1 MIEKN
6 NTSGN
11 TIDLFVINDA
21 KRKRS
26 RQANIVQT
34 WAMLSSIQYTD
45 EDYDAWFADLGI
57 DDIEIEKEV
66 IADAVENVLAVQER
80 FNEECERR
88 RFRRVK

>member
-1 MIEKN
+1 MNEKN
-6 NTSGN
+6 KTSGN
-11 TIDLFVINDA
+11 TIDLFVVNDA
-21 KRKRS
+21 TRKRS
-26 RQANIVQT
+26 RQATLTQT

-45 EDYDAWFADLGI
+45 EDYDAWFTDLGI